1 MSENV
6 DVSQYVAG
14 ADISL
19 PDIPMPEPVVEEKK
33 VVSDEVEVAYKFC
46 FVGSGQGGS
55 RLAETFHG
63 LGYRKVC
70 AVNTAKQDLNTV
82 KLENKLCIGDGGAGK
97 DPAVAKEVFDSKK
110 EDVLDFMRYSFGDDF
125 DRVFICVGAGGGTG
139 AGTLA
144 PLVETSKELQ
154 ETVGIKNNKVGVI
167 VALPKNSEGKRV
179 NANAYKTLKEAYDL
193 VEAGDVS
200 PLIIVDNERI
210 SKLYP
215 GLVVSSFWQTANRS
229 MAGLF
234 HLFNLTAAKDS
245 TYSAFDSKDYLS
257 ILDSGL
263 MVFGASPVKDWSDPV
278 SISRSVRDNL
288 KGNILSGGIN
298 LGSGTCAGVVIVG
311 GKEALD
317 NVPQSNLDQA
327 YAQLSRI
334 LKPNSTVHRGIYS
347 GDKDGLTVYS
357 CIGGLEEPKEKL
369 EELKNLGDLVE

>member
-6 DVSQYVAG
+6 DVSEYMAG
-14 ADISL
+14 SVDIAL
-19 PDIPMPEPVVEEKK
+19 PDIPMPEPAQEEKK
-33 VVSDEVEVAYKFC
+33 VVSDEVETAFKFC
-46 FVGSGQGGS
+46 FIGSGQGGG
-55 RLAETFHG
+55 RIAETFHG

-70 AVNTAKQDLNTV
+70 AINTAKQDLNTI
-82 KLENKLCIGDGGAGK
+82 KLDNKLCIGDGGAGK
-97 DPAVAKEVFDSKK
+97 DPDVASKVFESKK
-110 EDVLDFMRYSFGDDF
+110 EDVTDFMRYSFGDDF
-125 DRVFICVGAGGGTG
+125 DRIFVCVGAGGGTG
-139 AGTLA
+139 AGTLK
-144 PLVETSKELQ
+144 PLVESALEVQ
-154 ETVGIKNNKVGVI
+154 ETLGVKNNKVGAI

-179 NANAYKTLKEAYDL
+179 NANSHKTLNDAYQL
-193 VEAGDVS
+193 VESGVVS
-200 PLIIVDNERI
+200 PLVIVDNEKI

-245 TYSAFDSKDYLS
+245 TYSAFDSQDYGS

-263 MVFGASPVKDWSDPV
+263 MVFGASPVKDWKDPI

-288 KGNILSGGIN
+288 KGNILSGGID
-298 LGSGTCAGVVIVG
+298 LSTGSCAGVVIVG

-327 YAQLSRI
+327 YAQISRI

-347 GDKDGLTVYS
+347 GDKEGMTVYS
-357 CIGGLEEPKEKL
+357 CIGGLAKPEEKL
-369 EELKNLGDLVE
+369 EELAKLGDL

>member
-1 MSENV
+1 
-6 DVSQYVAG
+6 
-14 ADISL
+14 
-19 PDIPMPEPVVEEKK
+19 MPEPVVEEKK

-70 AVNTAKQDLNTV
+70 ALNTAKQDLNTV

-97 DPAVAKEVFDSKK
+97 DPDVAKEVFDSKK

-144 PLVETSKELQ
+144 PLVDTSKELQ
-154 ETVGIKNNKVGVI
+154 ETIGIKNNKVGVI
-167 VALPKNSEGKRV
+167 VAVPKNSEGKRV
-179 NANAYKTLKEAYDL
+179 NANAYKTLKEAYNL

>member
-1 MSENV
+1 M
-6 DVSQYVAG
+6 
-14 ADISL
+14 
-19 PDIPMPEPVVEEKK
+19 
-33 VVSDEVEVAYKFC
+33 
-46 FVGSGQGGS
+46 
-55 RLAETFHG
+55 
-63 LGYRKVC
+63 
-70 AVNTAKQDLNTV
+70 
-82 KLENKLCIGDGGAGK
+82 
-97 DPAVAKEVFDSKK
+97 
-110 EDVLDFMRYSFGDDF
+110 
-125 DRVFICVGAGGGTG
+125 
-139 AGTLA
+139 
-144 PLVETSKELQ
+144 
-154 ETVGIKNNKVGVI
+154 
-167 VALPKNSEGKRV
+167 ALPKNSEGKRV
-179 NANAYKTLKEAYDL
+179 NANAYKTLKEAYNL